1 MEMHRA
7 PAGESAALCLHFCGW
22 EKCAPGHAFG
32 PAVRRHYLFHFIL
45 RGTGF
50 FERGGR
56 RVALEAGQGFLIL
69 PGESTF
75 YAASQNDPWEYCW
88 IGFDGADAPRLLRE
102 CGLGADNFVFTDRSG
117 GLLREEMLEL
127 VALFDRPESNEYTR
141 LGQLYRC
148 LSRMVTRP
156 PAQAAPGREYTEQA
170 LAFLRRNFSYD
181 IRVTD
186 VARHVG
192 IDRTYLFR
200 LFRQYVG
207 LSPRDYLMRLRLRAA
222 AELLTAGRL
231 TVTEAALSCGFQSL
245 SVFDKQFKKQYGVS
259 PMQYRRRAAE
269 A

>member
-127 VALFDRPESNEYTR
+127 VALFDRPESN
-141 LGQLYRC
+141 
-148 LSRMVTRP
+148 
-156 PAQAAPGREYTEQA
+156 
-170 LAFLRRNFSYD
+170 
-181 IRVTD
+181 
-186 VARHVG
+186 
-192 IDRTYLFR
+192 
-200 LFRQYVG
+200 
-207 LSPRDYLMRLRLRAA
+207 
-222 AELLTAGRL
+222 
-231 TVTEAALSCGFQSL
+231 
-245 SVFDKQFKKQYGVS
+245 
-259 PMQYRRRAAE
+259 
-269 A
+269 